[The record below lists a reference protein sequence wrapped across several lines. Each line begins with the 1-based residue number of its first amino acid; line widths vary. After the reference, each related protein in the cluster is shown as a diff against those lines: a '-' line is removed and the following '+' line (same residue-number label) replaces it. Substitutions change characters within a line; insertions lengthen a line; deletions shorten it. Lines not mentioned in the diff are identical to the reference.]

1 MECFCEEIF
10 KYYLYIKLS
19 QLQDV
24 LDNCEIKPI
33 NNQIEV
39 NPYIQNDK
47 LVDFCQKNSICVS
60 VIISN
65 SLDNEFEI
73 II

>member
-47 LVDFCQKNSICVS
+47 LVDFCQKNSIAVS
-60 VIISN
+60 AYGPIGAGQKTP
-65 SLDNEFEI
+65 
-73 II
+73 